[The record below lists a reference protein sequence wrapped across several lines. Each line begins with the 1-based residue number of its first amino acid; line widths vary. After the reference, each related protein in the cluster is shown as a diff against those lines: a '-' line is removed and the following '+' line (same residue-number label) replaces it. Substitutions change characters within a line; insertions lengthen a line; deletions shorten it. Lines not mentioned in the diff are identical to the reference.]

1 MTTPQATLRKTLTLV
16 DGVSIVVGITIGA
29 GIFSTPQVIAG
40 YQSSFGSIALYWI
53 LGGMLAFTGGL
64 IYAELGA
71 RMPNTGGEYVYLT
84 RAFGPYVRC
93 CNRSLPLSGA
103 GRSPSYTA
111 RGKSATTPRWPCV
124 TM

>member
-1 MTTPQATLRKTLTLV
+1 MTTPQRKTLTLV
-16 DGVSIVVGITIGA
+16 DGVSIVAGITIGA

-71 RMPNTGGEYVYLT
+71 MMPNTGGEYVYLT